1 MKWRYMLIEP
11 ERVPM
16 LSLWTML
23 EIWHGACCHIMTHME
38 GMMGGP
44 NSCYSLSSR
53 LNWFFD
59 SLWPIVGS
67 EVMSGQPGETH
78 TTTPFHIGLTCS

>member
-67 EVMSGQPGETH
+67 EGHEWAAWRNSH
-78 TTTPFHIGLTCS
+78 NNPFHIGLTCS